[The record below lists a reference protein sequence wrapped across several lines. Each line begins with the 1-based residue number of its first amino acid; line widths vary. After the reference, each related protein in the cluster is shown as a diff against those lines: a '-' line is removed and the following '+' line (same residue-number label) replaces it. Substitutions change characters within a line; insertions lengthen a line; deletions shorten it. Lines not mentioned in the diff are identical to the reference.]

1 MHPVSPWV
9 VASLLL
15 LGAGTYSETSWKGVR
30 QAVPEISR
38 KDLEPT
44 LGQGVLLGILG
55 GLRTVVADATWLRSY
70 VFWEKRDRAAAKH

>member
-44 LGQGVLLGILG
+44 LGQGVL
-55 GLRTVVADATWLRSY
+55 
-70 VFWEKRDRAAAKH
+70 